1 MANEPVPACTG
12 PDLTHPDFATRL
24 LREPDTAHRH
34 ALLSQ
39 ALLRFLVRSGTLDDR
54 ADVETPAVLESL
66 IAVELNVVLDAR
78 LGVETDLW
86 TLRHPVCASDLAANV
101 LDLMDGTAPPPTSQ
115 VLAHDTDGRFEPFA
129 LTDLQQAYLLGRGE
143 FFALGSVPAAF
154 YAEIDAES
162 VDVERLEAAWN
173 AVVARHDMLRAVFTE
188 DGRQQVIAEAPAYR
202 FARNDLRGAEPADR
216 DDRLASIREEI
227 AGKVRAPEQWPL
239 FEIGTTRLD
248 DRHTRIHIAVDLM
261 IADAPSIR
269 QLLGEW
275 LAVDAGSDPGP
286 VPEVTFR
293 DYVLG
298 LEAVEDSAGFRA
310 ARKYWLERL
319 AELPP
324 APELPLRTPMESV
337 AAAQF
342 SSRSFELSGERWSR
356 LRQRALAGGLT
367 PSMVLC
373 WAYAA
378 TLRTWSAS
386 DDFTLNVTVNDRLPV
401 HPDIDRVIGEYTSQ
415 VLVAV
420 DVDATNPV
428 RDQIGMLQDRFWRD
442 FEHRGFSGVQVLRE
456 LARSEGGT
464 RTTMPYVFDAVL
476 GQDLATADLPEWF
489 RGIPYVAATAPQVA
503 LECQVF
509 ELGGVLRVNWA
520 VVDELFPPGM
530 IDAAFA
536 AFGGLLE
543 RLADDEGLWEQR
555 ELGLTGPSELAARKA
570 ANATQG
576 ALPEGLLHE
585 LGGPLRARGNAPAVI
600 AAERTLTYD
609 ELDRRAA
616 RIARKLRELGA
627 EPNALVAVVM
637 EKGWE
642 QPVAALGVLQ
652 VGAAYLPIDATWP
665 GDRIRHV
672 LERGRCQIVLTQSQV
687 SHAWPSDLTVLVVDD
702 DAVWEGLDDSPV
714 DCPAGPED
722 LAYVIFTSGSTGEP
736 KGVMIDHR
744 GAANTVADIN
754 NRYDV
759 TATDRVLGLSSL
771 SFDLSVWDIF
781 GMLAAGG
788 ALVLPPSDAGR
799 DPESWLQLMRQHRVS
814 VWNTVPALME
824 MLAEHTTAARLE
836 TIDELRL
843 VLMSGDWI
851 PLSLPERIRAC
862 APGAE
867 IISLGGATE
876 ASIWSIHHPI
886 NQLDPTWP
894 SIPYGQP
901 LTNQTFHI
909 LSSHTLEPVPTWVP
923 GELFIAGTGLAHGY
937 WDDPHKTADRFL
949 THPTTKQPLY
959 RTGDL
964 GRYHPDGTIEFLGRN
979 DHQVKI
985 NGYRIELG
993 EIETQ
998 LTTHPTIKD
1007 ALVTATNN
1015 HLTAYL
1021 IPDTD
1026 RDTEDDALR
1035 VTEWESVFD
1044 TMRSEVGAIGHDF
1057 DTTGWTSTYTGELI
1071 PDDSMRLWV
1080 DETVGRILESRPS
1093 RVLEIGCGTGL
1104 LATRLAPH
1112 AAYTGV
1118 DVSAE
1123 TLATVRAYFDA
1134 RPEYADRVDLLH
1146 RDARDLAGIEDG
1158 SVDCVVVNSVV
1169 QYFPSGAY
1177 LLDVLGEAARVLS
1190 DDGTL
1195 FVGDVRDLRL
1205 LRAFHTSVELFRT
1218 DPTDSA
1224 DGLADRVAARA
1235 AQERELAIS
1244 PQLFRGLR
1252 RLGFTEVSLRPKTGD
1267 AQTEMADYRYD
1278 AILRKSAPSAPPPS
1292 GAPGDVVILDGRSAN
1307 VLAEL
1312 TAVLEE
1318 PLPGTAAVTLRGV
1331 PNPRLVR
1338 DLGVQPPVGGFR
1350 PDDLRSAAAAAGWQL
1365 EARLTEVPHEVDV
1378 VLHRGDPT
1386 MYVTEAS
1393 DSCSGQELENRL
1405 DRLVNRP
1412 AAPGATTRLRES
1424 VQRHVSEA
1432 LPSYMLP
1439 ERYVFLERFPLTAN
1453 GKVDRGRLPAP
1464 GAEEE
1469 HGASHDY
1476 TRPRTLLEE
1485 RLSAIWCDVLGSRD
1499 IGVHTDFFSAGGDS
1513 LLAVRTAG
1521 AASSGGLPL
1530 SASDV
1535 FARPTIAGQAEIL
1548 AGREHGTE
1556 GAYSGLPI
1564 VLPDPAGRFEPF
1576 ALTDLQQA
1584 YLLGRGG
1591 FFALGGGPAA
1601 FYAEIDAESLD
1612 VERVEASWNAL
1623 VARHDMLRTIF
1634 TEDGSQRVLSEV
1646 PDCVFD
1652 REDVRGLAVEERAAR
1667 LGAVRE
1673 RISGRVREPERW
1685 PLFEIAATR
1694 LDEDHTR
1701 IHIAI
1706 DLLIA
1711 DGTTLGRIVDEWG
1724 AHYRGGGDV
1733 PPVPGVSFRDY
1744 VRALEGVEDSAGF
1757 RASREYWL
1765 GRIAEL
1771 PPAPELPLRVS
1782 PESVSAA
1789 RFSSRSVELSQERWA
1804 RLRQRALADGLTP
1817 SMVLCWAYAA
1827 TLRTWSAS
1835 DTFTLNV
1842 TVNDRLPV
1850 HPDIDRVLGE
1860 FTSVTL
1866 LAAELDA
1873 TTTVREQARALQ
1885 AQFWRDFEHRAFN
1898 GMHVLREIGR
1908 AGGAARAS
1916 MPVVFTS
1923 ALGDGQASLGRAA
1936 EEFGELTYHLTQTP
1950 QVYLDCQV
1958 FELGGALR
1966 VNWAVVDELFPP
1978 GMIDAAFASFG
1989 GLLERLADDEAL
2001 WGKRELGL
2009 VGPDELAAREA
2020 ANATQAVLPEG
2031 LLHELG
2037 GPLHARGE
2045 TAAVIA
2051 PERTL
2056 SYAQLDSRA
2065 ARIARKLREL
2075 GAEPNTLV
2083 AVVMEKGWEQPVA
2096 ALGVLQSGAAYLP
2109 IDATWPGNRVRHIL
2123 ERGRCT
2129 VVLTQ
2134 TALVDEVEW
2143 PTGLTVLAVDD
2154 DAVWEGLDDSPV
2166 DCPAG
2171 PEDLAYVIFTSGS
2184 TGEPKGVMIDH
2195 RGAANTVTDINKRYN
2210 ITATDRVLG
2219 LSSLSF
2225 DLSVWD
2231 IFGIFAAGGAVVLP
2245 GPDAHRDPVAW
2256 AELLRVHRVTVW
2268 NTVPALMEMLA
2279 EHAGAQAKSLD
2290 PLRLVLLSGDWIPLS
2305 LPERIRAC
2313 APDAEIISLG
2323 GATEASIWS
2332 IHHPINQLDP
2342 TWPSIPYGQPLT
2354 NQTFH
2359 ILSSHTLEPVPTWVP
2374 GELFIA
2380 GTGLAHGYWDDPHK
2394 TADRF
2399 LTHPTTK
2406 QPLYRTGDLGRY
2418 HPDGTIEFLG
2428 RNDHQVKIN
2437 GYRIELG
2444 EIETQLTTHPT
2455 IKDALVTATNNHLTA
2470 YLIPADPGYAADP
2483 DTLIAGVRESL
2494 AAVLPDYMVPRS
2506 HVVLDAL
2513 PLSAN
2518 GKVDRAAL
2526 PAPVPKS
2533 ATHDSVAVDESGS
2546 EPRNDIERR
2555 LRVIWL
2561 DVLNIE
2567 SVGIHDEFG
2576 ELGGDSLLAVRVIGK
2591 AADAGLSLSPRQFFE
2606 HPTIAGLAGAA
2617 TLVAPRTGSKPE
2629 AAVVGDVPLLPAQA
2643 MLLAGLDGRV
2653 ARRHNYALLLEL
2665 DDAMDKVALRVAV
2678 RTLVTRHDAFRTGF
2692 VHGPDGWVQR
2702 VEPADAIRSVPLEWI
2717 DIVELSD
2724 DEQDVS
2730 VEELAEAAQRSFDLA
2745 EPPLLRVLYFDRGS
2759 GRRPVLLLVAHW
2771 LAVDNFSLRLVLEEL
2786 LTAHGQIAEEG
2797 QARLPAPTVSAA
2809 RWAKE
2814 LERHAERLG
2823 TVLPEH
2829 LPQAPARES
2838 AAVARDAV
2846 TVIDV
2851 LGAPAVAVLRE
2862 QARGAATLGDVLLA
2876 ALARSARAA
2885 GLGDAIRVDVDGH
2898 GRAAALPSDS
2908 EEAPAADL
2916 SRTVGR
2922 VSVRYELRVPAASDT
2937 EDGVRAAVAERS
2949 GHLNGGLDSAVARY
2963 GSRAHSG
2970 QAAVPAA
2977 DFAFNYLGAVDE
2989 LYAIPGLHP
2998 STLRPGRLVHP
3009 DTPLRH
3015 RFELLCGTV
3024 DGELLIGVTTPGD
3037 GRAAGE
3043 HLLKCLIAELGGSQ
3057 AEVETAHGERGQE
3070 PRGGRGSGLAG
3081 LFRRWLSPGTTE

>member
-39 ALLRFLVRSGTLDDR
+39 ALLRFLVRSGSLDDR

-78 LGVETDLW
+78 LGVETDLS

-101 LDLMDGTAPPPTSQ
+101 LDLMDGTAPPPASQ
-115 VLAHDTDGRFEPFA
+115 VLAHDADGRFEPFA

-188 DGRQQVIAEAPAYR
+188 DGRQQVTAETPAYR

-275 LAVDAGSDPGP
+275 LAVDAENDPGP
-286 VPEVTFR
+286 LPEVTFR

-298 LEAVEDSAGFRA
+298 LEAVGDSAGFRA
-310 ARKYWLERL
+310 ARDYWLERI

-342 SSRSFELSGERWSR
+342 SSRSFELSGERWAR
-356 LRQRALAGGLT
+356 LRQRALASGLT

-420 DVDATNPV
+420 DVDATTPV
-428 RDQIGMLQDRFWRD
+428 HTQIGTLQDRFWQD

-456 LARSEGGT
+456 LARSDGGS

-555 ELGLTGPSELAARKA
+555 ELDLVGSPELAARDA

-576 ALPEGLLHE
+576 ALPRGLLHE
-585 LGGPLRARGNAPAVI
+585 LGGPLRARGSAPAVI
-600 AAERTLTYD
+600 APDRSLTYD

-616 RIARKLRELGA
+616 RIARKLREVGA
-627 EPNALVAVVM
+627 EPNTLVAVVM

-652 VGAAYLPIDATWP
+652 AGAAYLPIDATWP

-687 SHAWPSDLTVLVVDD
+687 SHAWPSGSTVLAVDD
-702 DAVWEGLDDSPV
+702 EAVWEGLDDSPV

-736 KGVMIDHR
+736 KGVVIDHR

-754 NRYDV
+754 KRYSM
-759 TATDRVLGLSSL
+759 TAADRVLGLSSL

-788 ALVLPPSDAGR
+788 ALVLPPSSAGR
-799 DPESWLQLMRQHRVS
+799 DPESWQQLMRQYRVS

-824 MLAEHTTAARLE
+824 MLVEHTTAARLE
-836 TIDELRL
+836 TIDKLRL

-949 THPTTKQPLY
+949 THPTT
-959 RTGDL
+959 
-964 GRYHPDGTIEFLGRN
+964 H
-979 DHQVKI
+979 
-985 NGYRIELG
+985 
-993 EIETQ
+993 
-998 LTTHPTIKD
+998 
-1007 ALVTATNN
+1007 
-1015 HLTAYL
+1015 
-1021 IPDTD
+1021 
-1026 RDTEDDALR
+1026 
-1035 VTEWESVFD
+1035 
-1044 TMRSEVGAIGHDF
+1044 
-1057 DTTGWTSTYTGELI
+1057 
-1071 PDDSMRLWV
+1071 
-1080 DETVGRILESRPS
+1080 
-1093 RVLEIGCGTGL
+1093 
-1104 LATRLAPH
+1104 
-1112 AAYTGV
+1112 
-1118 DVSAE
+1118 
-1123 TLATVRAYFDA
+1123 
-1134 RPEYADRVDLLH
+1134 
-1146 RDARDLAGIEDG
+1146 
-1158 SVDCVVVNSVV
+1158 
-1169 QYFPSGAY
+1169 
-1177 LLDVLGEAARVLS
+1177 
-1190 DDGTL
+1190 
-1195 FVGDVRDLRL
+1195 
-1205 LRAFHTSVELFRT
+1205 
-1218 DPTDSA
+1218 
-1224 DGLADRVAARA
+1224 
-1235 AQERELAIS
+1235 
-1244 PQLFRGLR
+1244 
-1252 RLGFTEVSLRPKTGD
+1252 
-1267 AQTEMADYRYD
+1267 
-1278 AILRKSAPSAPPPS
+1278 
-1292 GAPGDVVILDGRSAN
+1292 
-1307 VLAEL
+1307 
-1312 TAVLEE
+1312 
-1318 PLPGTAAVTLRGV
+1318 
-1331 PNPRLVR
+1331 
-1338 DLGVQPPVGGFR
+1338 
-1350 PDDLRSAAAAAGWQL
+1350 
-1365 EARLTEVPHEVDV
+1365 
-1378 VLHRGDPT
+1378 
-1386 MYVTEAS
+1386 
-1393 DSCSGQELENRL
+1393 
-1405 DRLVNRP
+1405 
-1412 AAPGATTRLRES
+1412 
-1424 VQRHVSEA
+1424 
-1432 LPSYMLP
+1432 
-1439 ERYVFLERFPLTAN
+1439 
-1453 GKVDRGRLPAP
+1453 
-1464 GAEEE
+1464 
-1469 HGASHDY
+1469 
-1476 TRPRTLLEE
+1476 
-1485 RLSAIWCDVLGSRD
+1485 
-1499 IGVHTDFFSAGGDS
+1499 
-1513 LLAVRTAG
+1513 
-1521 AASSGGLPL
+1521 
-1530 SASDV
+1530 
-1535 FARPTIAGQAEIL
+1535 
-1548 AGREHGTE
+1548 
-1556 GAYSGLPI
+1556 
-1564 VLPDPAGRFEPF
+1564 
-1576 ALTDLQQA
+1576 
-1584 YLLGRGG
+1584 
-1591 FFALGGGPAA
+1591 
-1601 FYAEIDAESLD
+1601 
-1612 VERVEASWNAL
+1612 
-1623 VARHDMLRTIF
+1623 
-1634 TEDGSQRVLSEV
+1634 
-1646 PDCVFD
+1646 
-1652 REDVRGLAVEERAAR
+1652 
-1667 LGAVRE
+1667 
-1673 RISGRVREPERW
+1673 
-1685 PLFEIAATR
+1685 
-1694 LDEDHTR
+1694 
-1701 IHIAI
+1701 
-1706 DLLIA
+1706 
-1711 DGTTLGRIVDEWG
+1711 
-1724 AHYRGGGDV
+1724 
-1733 PPVPGVSFRDY
+1733 
-1744 VRALEGVEDSAGF
+1744 
-1757 RASREYWL
+1757 
-1765 GRIAEL
+1765 
-1771 PPAPELPLRVS
+1771 
-1782 PESVSAA
+1782 
-1789 RFSSRSVELSQERWA
+1789 
-1804 RLRQRALADGLTP
+1804 
-1817 SMVLCWAYAA
+1817 
-1827 TLRTWSAS
+1827 
-1835 DTFTLNV
+1835 
-1842 TVNDRLPV
+1842 
-1850 HPDIDRVLGE
+1850 
-1860 FTSVTL
+1860 
-1866 LAAELDA
+1866 
-1873 TTTVREQARALQ
+1873 
-1885 AQFWRDFEHRAFN
+1885 
-1898 GMHVLREIGR
+1898 
-1908 AGGAARAS
+1908 
-1916 MPVVFTS
+1916 
-1923 ALGDGQASLGRAA
+1923 
-1936 EEFGELTYHLTQTP
+1936 
-1950 QVYLDCQV
+1950 
-1958 FELGGALR
+1958 
-1966 VNWAVVDELFPP
+1966 
-1978 GMIDAAFASFG
+1978 
-1989 GLLERLADDEAL
+1989 
-2001 WGKRELGL
+2001 
-2009 VGPDELAAREA
+2009 
-2020 ANATQAVLPEG
+2020 
-2031 LLHELG
+2031 
-2037 GPLHARGE
+2037 
-2045 TAAVIA
+2045 
-2051 PERTL
+2051 
-2056 SYAQLDSRA
+2056 
-2065 ARIARKLREL
+2065 
-2075 GAEPNTLV
+2075 
-2083 AVVMEKGWEQPVA
+2083 
-2096 ALGVLQSGAAYLP
+2096 
-2109 IDATWPGNRVRHIL
+2109 
-2123 ERGRCT
+2123 
-2129 VVLTQ
+2129 
-2134 TALVDEVEW
+2134 
-2143 PTGLTVLAVDD
+2143 
-2154 DAVWEGLDDSPV
+2154 
-2166 DCPAG
+2166 
-2171 PEDLAYVIFTSGS
+2171 
-2184 TGEPKGVMIDH
+2184 
-2195 RGAANTVTDINKRYN
+2195 
-2210 ITATDRVLG
+2210 
-2219 LSSLSF
+2219 
-2225 DLSVWD
+2225 
-2231 IFGIFAAGGAVVLP
+2231 
-2245 GPDAHRDPVAW
+2245 
-2256 AELLRVHRVTVW
+2256 
-2268 NTVPALMEMLA
+2268 
-2279 EHAGAQAKSLD
+2279 
-2290 PLRLVLLSGDWIPLS
+2290 
-2305 LPERIRAC
+2305 
-2313 APDAEIISLG
+2313 
-2323 GATEASIWS
+2323 
-2332 IHHPINQLDP
+2332 
-2342 TWPSIPYGQPLT
+2342 
-2354 NQTFH
+2354 
-2359 ILSSHTLEPVPTWVP
+2359 
-2374 GELFIA
+2374 
-2380 GTGLAHGYWDDPHK
+2380 
-2394 TADRF
+2394 
-2399 LTHPTTK
+2399 

-2470 YLIPADPGYAADP
+2470 YLIPADPGYASDP

-2494 AAVLPDYMVPRS
+2494 AAALPDYMVPRS
-2506 HVVLDAL
+2506 HVVLDAM

-2533 ATHDSVAVDESGS
+2533 ATHDSVAVDEDGS

-2561 DVLNIE
+2561 DVLNIG

-2576 ELGGDSLLAVRVIGK
+2576 ELGGDSLLALRVIGK

-2617 TLVAPRTGSKPE
+2617 TLVAPRTGSEPE

-2702 VEPADAIRSVPLEWI
+2702 VEPADAVRSVPLEWI
-2717 DIVELSD
+2717 DIAELSN

-2730 VEELAEAAQRSFDLA
+2730 VEELSEAAQRSFDLA
-2745 EPPLLRVLYFDRGS
+2745 EPPLLRVLYFERGR

-2809 RWAKE
+2809 RWAME

-2823 TVLPEH
+2823 AVRPEH
-2829 LPQAPARES
+2829 HPQVAAEDA

-2846 TVIDV
+2846 TLIDV
-2851 LGAPAVAVLRE
+2851 LDARAVAALRE
-2862 QARGAATLGDVLLA
+2862 QAGAAATLGDVLLA

-2922 VSVRYELRVPAASDT
+2922 VSVRYELRVPAVSDT
-2937 EDGVRAAVAERS
+2937 EDGVRVVVAERS

-2977 DFAFNYLGAVDE
+2977 DFAFNYLGTVDE
-2989 LYAIPGLHP
+2989 LYAIPGLQP

-3043 HLLKCLIAELGGSQ
+3043 HLLKCLIADLGGSQ
-3057 AEVETAHGERGQE
+3057 AEEETAHGERVQG
-3070 PRGGRGSGLAG
+3070 PHGGRGSGLAE